1 MAEHPAAPAAAPETG
16 AAFAAA
22 ARPPAPHGP
31 VGQIA
36 GAPRPRSF
44 RPLPSQFHVRPPTNW
59 INDPNG
65 PMYDPASKTY
75 HLFTQYNPFGSS
87 WGHMSWS
94 HSASL
99 DLVRWWHLPVA
110 LWPNQTYDQDGV
122 FSGSVS
128 IVDGAPLLSYTCV
141 GPKGQLQCQAR
152 PVDASDPD
160 LVEWAKDEANPVIG
174 TPPPGVPADS
184 FRDPTTAWTDG
195 GLSRIAVG
203 AAVNGV
209 GHVSQYSTTDFES
222 WKFEGFM
229 YADASGTHAMFE
241 CPDFY
246 PVGPDSP
253 SQTYVMKISDS
264 GDWYALGA
272 YDSATQSF
280 QPRQSLRRYMAGTFY
295 ASKRFYDPVQQR
307 QVLFGWVQESSPT
320 TAQRGWQGSMT
331 LPMEVTYDAATDSL
345 RAFPIAEVASLRN
358 QSLFSASNITVKAG
372 SDTALPGATG
382 LMLQVTATF
391 ALPSAERSAWR
402 RCVEARWSPSTS
414 DSQRLDSCRAAL
426 AGRTGAG
433 PTSSQSYGVGV
444 RANLAAGIETRLG
457 FQHVSA
463 SGPLNNTDMPGGDYR
478 DFALPASAPAEQNIQ
493 NCSQTC
499 LAEPQCVAWTYVR
512 DGGPAAT
519 AFPVPRCSL
528 KSSAPPADTNKW
540 CVSGTVPSLVQ
551 VNDQSRAGGDGAHSV
566 VAESLPIAKGASVSE
581 LSVWVD
587 HSVIES
593 FANRGLG
600 RIVTRSY
607 PDATAN
613 GVTLFADGAGVQLM
627 SIDVASVESIWVQ
640 GRPRL

>member
-1 MAEHPAAPAAAPETG
+1 MCVTDV
-16 AAFAAA
+16 F
-22 ARPPAPHGP
+22 GP
-31 VGQIA
+31 V
-36 GAPRPRSF
+36 PCRRPRH
-44 RPLPSQFHVRPPTNW
+44 SQFHVRPPTNW

-65 PMYDPASKTY
+65 PMYDPSSKTY

-128 IVDGAPLLSYTCV
+128 IVDGARLLSYTCV

-160 LVEWAKDEANPVIG
+160 LVEWAKDDSNPVIA
-174 TPPPGVPADS
+174 TPPPGVPPDS
-184 FRDPTTAWTDG
+184 FRDPTTAWTDS

-203 AAVNGV
+203 AAVGGV
-209 GHVSQYSTTDFES
+209 GHVSQYSTSDFET

-229 YADASGTHAMFE
+229 YADVSGTHAMFE

-246 PVGPDSP
+246 PVGPASP

-264 GDWYALGA
+264 GDWYALGG
-272 YDSATQSF
+272 YDSASQTF
-280 QPRQSLRRYMAGTFY
+280 QPRQSLRRYMAGNFY
-295 ASKRFYDPVQQR
+295 ASKRFFDPVQKR

-320 TAQRGWQGSMT
+320 TGQRGWQGSMT
-331 LPMEVTYDAATDSL
+331 LPMEVSYDSATDSI

-358 QSLFSASNITVKAG
+358 QSLFSASNATVKAG
-372 SDTALPGATG
+372 ASTALPHAAG
-382 LMLQVTATF
+382 LMLEVRAAF
-391 ALPSAERSAWR
+391 ALPSAAQSPWR
-402 RCVEARWSPSTS
+402 RCVEARWSPALRNA
-414 DSQRLDSCRAAL
+414 QRAAECAEAL
-426 AGRTGAG
+426 AAWSGVSGA
-433 PTSSQSYGVGV
+433 TSQSYGVGV

-457 FQHVSA
+457 FQHVTA
-463 SGPLNNTDMPGGDYR
+463 TGPLNNTDMPGGDYR
-478 DFALPASAPAEQNIQ
+478 DFGLPAAAPAEQNIR

-512 DGGPAAT
+512 EGGPSAQAY
-519 AFPVPRCSL
+519 PVPRCSL
-528 KSSAPPADTNKW
+528 KSSAPPADANAW

-551 VNDQSRAGGDGAHSV
+551 VNDQSRAGGDGSHSV
-566 VAESLPIAKGASVSE
+566 VAESLPLAKGASVSE
-581 LSVWVD
+581 LSAWVD

-593 FANRGLG
+593 FANQGLG

-607 PDATAN
+607 PDASAA
-613 GVTLFADGAGVQLM
+613 GVTVYADGSDVHLN

-640 GRPRL
+640 GRPRQ